1 MQLKFYES
9 ENFCTFSFHR
19 MTNEKFNKA
28 MHKFVGVLDRYG
40 GDKDMQQSLVM
51 RHHHQ
56 GRWEGQKASNC
67 EISHCDVQI

>member
-40 GDKDMQQSLVM
+40 GDKVACVAGVE
-51 RHHHQ
+51 R
-56 GRWEGQKASNC
+56 GRG
-67 EISHCDVQI
+67 